1 MHKLIPTSSSIMQEP
16 NICLIRNS
24 MLGISK
30 DSYLILIDPSKYT
43 AKEGAVDGGMN
54 NKTWSSALLGLGYT

>member
-1 MHKLIPTSSSIMQEP
+1 
-16 NICLIRNS
+16 

-43 AKEGAVDGGMN
+43 EKEGAVDGGMN